1 MSAYKINIS
10 INKTPQQE
18 VFVSFQCNVLS
29 IPVISNENI
38 SFKSQTVEFN
48 GKTRTEIPITC
59 ICSVLDDKRIS
70 NKINRLQKGNR
81 IEIVGNL
88 INNDKEEIVVLIT
101 YLVYFNANN
110 FSTYDKKDTSKIPW
124 LNSTKKNT
132 NTNED
137 QSQDSN
143 DDKLPDFITDQR
155 KKTLDPEV
163 QNVNNNEIIEIGDDI
178 NEGKKKI
185 KIRIKN
191 NYLYA
196 ILTNFLLFIV
206 KKF

>member
-10 INKTPQQE
+10 VNKTPQQE

-59 ICSVLDDKRIS
+59 ICSIDDKRIS

-88 INNDKEEIVVLIT
+88 INNDKKEIVVLIT

-110 FSTYDKKDTSKIPW
+110 FSTFDKKDTSKIPW

-143 DDKLPDFITDQR
+143 DDELPDFITDQR
-155 KKTLDPEV
+155 KKTLDPKV

-185 KIRIKN
+185 KIKIKI
-191 NYLYA
+191 Y
-196 ILTNFLLFIV
+196 F
-206 KKF
+206 K